1 MTFRHYVEQLY
12 EFLEQHPEAED
23 YTAVFSE
30 PNGWYANP
38 VEYPPVVGEF
48 EGGYN
53 GALYIEEPDIKPNA
67 VCIN

>member
-23 YTAVFSE
+23 YTAVYCNDEHYQVDF
-30 PNGWYANP
+30 
-38 VEYPPVVGEF
+38 YPPVIGEYAP
-48 EGGYN
+48 GYTGDFYTDEN
-53 GALYIEEPDIKPNA
+53 IKPNA